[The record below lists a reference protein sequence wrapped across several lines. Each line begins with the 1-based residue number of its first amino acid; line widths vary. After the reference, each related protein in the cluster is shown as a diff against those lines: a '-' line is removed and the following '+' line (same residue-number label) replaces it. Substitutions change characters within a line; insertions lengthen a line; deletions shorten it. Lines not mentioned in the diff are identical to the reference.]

1 MDKKIINFDDT
12 KNPKYKLY
20 QYKSRNLTDNIDI
33 NKIVVQYLIRSFFV
47 ERIVNILLAVKILKK

>member
-1 MDKKIINFDDT
+1 MTLKTRNTNFT
-12 KNPKYKLY
+12 NISP
-20 QYKSRNLTDNIDI
+20 NLTDNIDI